1 MPWRHQRLGPCAVA
15 DGAENSPRWGLF
27 KGPNPSDRR
36 FHVVL
41 GTQYLDDGPRDRI
54 GWRHPYR
61 SGRLFYPSAARS
73 ADGAAAPPGSG
84 ALAGATVLSAVLL
97 WLTVIVGTYVIF
109 PPYRATPPAGLTDL
123 SEFPRALVLARP
135 STAWLHAFAMES
147 KEHMPWI
154 ASMLT
159 TAVAFIVVR
168 YRSRVLQNSSLRSLS
183 MALLA
188 ISFALVA
195 FVSLMGMFVN
205 KVAPLD

>member
-1 MPWRHQRLGPCAVA
+1 MLFSERSIWTMVHGVGLGG
-15 DGAENSPRWGLF
+15 GALMGLAAA
-27 KGPNPSDRR
+27 
-36 FHVVL
+36 
-41 GTQYLDDGPRDRI
+41 
-54 GWRHPYR
+54 
-61 SGRLFYPSAARS
+61 LFYLYAARS
-73 ADGAAAPPGSG
+73 SDNVTAPPGSG
-84 ALAGATVLSAVLL
+84 ALAGATVLSAALL

-109 PPYRATPPAGLTDL
+109 PPYRATPPPGVTDL
-123 SEFPRALVLARP
+123 SEFPRALVLASP

-159 TAVAFIVVR
+159 AAGAFVAVR